1 MRMSSKVIG
10 AGEMAPDHIITIL
23 SAADEDDASRSP
35 FTGVP
40 MKILAV
46 DIPFLAVDVLAG
58 NGGRLIIDTRLHSF
72 MELKP
77 EFAEVFKQPEIEFI
91 TPPSPPP
98 EVLRQLAET
107 KRKLEEEFDEML
119 HRDDQKR
126 AKRAQIIRAGIFA
139 AGVAIGFAVAHL

>member
-1 MRMSSKVIG
+1 
-10 AGEMAPDHIITIL
+10 MAPDHIITIL

-77 EFAEVFKQPEIEFI
+77 EFAAVFKQPEPESSPEAIRLPFKHTTAIAAGIEHAKH
-91 TPPSPPP
+91 
-98 EVLRQLAET
+98 L
-107 KRKLEEEFDEML
+107 LEEAAEEAERSAKAQMKIV
-119 HRDDQKR
+119 KR
-126 AKRAQIIRAGIFA
+126 AAITIGIAVFFAGI
-139 AGVAIGFAVAHL
+139 AIGFAAAHL